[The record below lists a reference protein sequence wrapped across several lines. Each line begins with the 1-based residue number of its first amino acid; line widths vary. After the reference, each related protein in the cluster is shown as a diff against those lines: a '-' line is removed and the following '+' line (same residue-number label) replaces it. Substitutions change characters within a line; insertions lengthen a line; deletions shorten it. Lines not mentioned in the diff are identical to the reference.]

1 MSKRAAVI
9 NDLSSFGSCSLTAY
23 IAVLSA
29 LGVQPCPLP
38 TAVLSAQSEFPVFY
52 RRDLTADMP
61 LFLDAWQAENERFDA
76 ICTGYFSDS
85 RQIDTALRLIN
96 DFRTKNSL
104 VIIDPVMG
112 DEGSFYPAF
121 DGEICEKMRSLAAKA
136 DILLPNLTELCF
148 LSGADYAAVIS
159 KSDPMPMIED
169 LAKPFAENGGVVVT
183 GIHIDESI
191 CNLAICGNETRCI
204 ARKRIGERFSGTG
217 DLFSAVI
224 SGCVVNGKSLFD
236 AAETAADFVC
246 SAIDETVK
254 KPHDPLYGVRFEQIL
269 NQLTEVK
276 HYASN

>member
-1 MSKRAAVI
+1 
-9 NDLSSFGSCSLTAY
+9 
-23 IAVLSA
+23 
-29 LGVQPCPLP
+29 
-38 TAVLSAQSEFPVFY
+38 
-52 RRDLTADMP
+52 
-61 LFLDAWQAENERFDA
+61 
-76 ICTGYFSDS
+76 
-85 RQIDTALRLIN
+85 
-96 DFRTKNSL
+96 
-104 VIIDPVMG
+104 MG

-148 LSGADYAAVIS
+148 LSDADYAAVIS

-183 GIHIDESI
+183 GIHIDDSI

-269 NQLTEVK
+269 NQLTEV
-276 HYASN
+276 